1 MADARDLIR
10 EFLAQWGLSNMEGF
24 LEQAMSEGWD
34 IGGDEFMLRLRET
47 DQYKQAFPEAALRK
61 ANGYSFMPEAQILA
75 MRDEVNRL
83 TREYLGISL
92 APGEVSAIIARDKS
106 LAEWESQLQ
115 DWKTFEQWG
124 PTVKFVLEQ
133 ELGREISDDRVFALL
148 SSEIQT
154 PELEQAYEM
163 ALRRGQPAAL
173 GLGIRPEAEAE
184 LLRQHGI
191 DPQAAFKAYQGIASE
206 LPRAERLAFIEA
218 EITRNQAQF
227 PAATDLFADTP
238 YATLFRA
245 IQLGDPEALL
255 NLQQTFARETAR
267 FQGQGGAQ
275 QGRSGASIGLLD
287 AEERNAS

>member
-10 EFLAQWGLSNMEGF
+10 QFLASWGLSNMEGF
-24 LEQAMSEGWD
+24 IESAMTEGWD
-34 IGGDEFMLRLRET
+34 IGGDEFMLRLRDTPE
-47 DQYKQAFPEAALRK
+47 YAQAFPEAAYRE
-61 ANGYSFMPEAQILA
+61 ANGYRFMPEAQILA

-83 TREYLGISL
+83 TREYLGLNL
-92 APGEVSAIIARDKS
+92 APDQVSRIIGRDKS
-106 LAEWESQLQ
+106 LSEWENQLK
-115 DWKTFEQWG
+115 DWKLFEQWG

-133 ELGREISDDRVFALL
+133 ELGREITDDRAFALL

-154 PELEQAYEM
+154 PELDRAYEM

-173 GLGIRPEAEAE
+173 GLGVRPEAEAE

-191 DPQAAFKAYQGIASE
+191 DPTAAFRAYQGIASE

-218 EITRNQAQF
+218 EINRNQQSF
-227 PAATDLFADTP
+227 PSPSELFADTP

-255 NLQQTFARETAR
+255 SIQQTVARETAR

-275 QGRSGASIGLLD
+275 QGRGGQSIGLLD
-287 AEERNAS
+287 AEERERA